1 MLINDIH
8 NFVKFL
14 KNQGQ
19 NIYHTPEQI
28 DDAINRASLDLFRQ
42 EEKKFEEKQIV
53 TDTLRPFKKL
63 YEPTLDGSGTY
74 ALPSD
79 YVRMTNLEGVVSD
92 ASLELPYED
101 AWEYCD
107 TDLNTDEDT
116 DPIDVDVEIDLVE
129 DSAWV
134 SRKRD
139 KVAPYNEEYPIAR
152 LAGGNLGGNLEVL
165 PTTVR
170 PKMYYLKYPTKAVW
184 AYTISGDG
192 RSFIFDSGSSVDLDW
207 PEISHSEII
216 EKTMTYLGVALEEST
231 LVQYEQMQKRNNNE

>member
-8 NFVKFL
+8 KFIKFL

-42 EEKKFEEKQIV
+42 EEKRFEEKQQV
-53 TDTLRPFKKL
+53 TDTIRPFKKL
-63 YEPTLDGSGTY
+63 YEPALDSSGVY

-92 ASLELPYED
+92 SVLESPYED
-101 AWEYCD
+101 DWQYCD
-107 TDLNTDEDT
+107 IDLNDDT
-116 DPIDVDVEIDLVE
+116 AVVDPVDVDVEIDLVE

-152 LAGGNLGGNLEVL
+152 LAGGNLEVL
-165 PTTVR
+165 PKTVK

-192 RSFIFDSGSSVDLDW
+192 RSFVFDEGSSTDLDW
-207 PEISHSEII
+207 TEISHNEII
-216 EKTMTYLGVALEEST
+216 EKTMGYLGIALNDQM
-231 LVQYEQMQKRNNNE
+231 LVQYEQLQKRNNNE